1 MSHIRKPIVLVLS
14 LFIVLGALL
23 AGCGSNDGNG
33 ASSSSS
39 PSAAAPSEASPATES
54 SPTASAS
61 PSASTAPEVTLKVG
75 AAAVPHA
82 VILDFVKPI
91 LKEQGVNLDV
101 VVFDDEGQ
109 LNPALH
115 DKQIDAN
122 YFQHVPYLDSVKDEK
137 GYDFAVT
144 TKVHVEPIGFYSEKL
159 KSKDEIGEG
168 ATIGIP
174 NNPSNEYRALVLLEQ
189 QGFIK
194 LKEGITTYEAT
205 PKDIVDNPKKLKFV
219 EADSAALPRS
229 LPDLDGAII
238 NTNLVLEAKID
249 PNSALFREDAN
260 SPYANV
266 IVVRSGDES
275 GEAVR
280 KLDAAL
286 TTPEVKKFI
295 QDTYGVAVVPAF

>member
-1 MSHIRKPIVLVLS
+1 MSTKKNWVVLISMLVLAS
-14 LFIVLGALL
+14 AVL
-23 AGCGSNDGNG
+23 AGCGSKNNNSG
-33 ASSSSS
+33 SSS
-39 PSAAAPSEASPATES
+39 PSA
-54 SPTASAS
+54 S
-61 PSASTAPEVTLKVG
+61 PSSSAASEVTLKVG

-82 VILDFVKPI
+82 VILNFVKPA

-122 YFQHVPYLDSVKDEK
+122 YFQHVPYLDSIKGEK

-144 TKVHVEPIGFYSEKL
+144 TKVHVEPIGFYSNKL

-174 NNPSNEYRALVLLEQ
+174 NNPSNEYRALVLLER
-189 QGFIK
+189 QGLIK

-205 PKDIVDNPKKLKFV
+205 PKDIIDNPKNLKFI
-219 EADSAALPRS
+219 EADSATLPRS

-260 SPYANV
+260 SPYANI
-266 IVVRSGDES
+266 IVVRTGDENN
-275 GEAVR
+275 EAVK

-295 QDTYGVAVVPAF
+295 EDTYGVAVVPAF

>member
-1 MSHIRKPIVLVLS
+1 MFKKRG
-14 LFIVLGALL
+14 FALISFMVAAVVVL
-23 AGCGSNDGNG
+23 AGCGSNNNDS
-33 ASSSSS
+33 ASSPSQSSSSS
-39 PSAAAPSEASPATES
+39 EASPS
-54 SPTASAS
+54 SA
-61 PSASTAPEVTLKVG
+61 APEVTLKVG

-82 VILDFVKPI
+82 VILEFVKPA
-91 LKEQGVNLDV
+91 LEDQGVILDI

-109 LNPALH
+109 LNPALK
-115 DKQIDAN
+115 DGQIDAN
-122 YFQHVPYLDSVKDEK
+122 YFQHVPYLDSVREEK
-137 GYDFAVT
+137 GFDFVVT
-144 TKVHVEPIGFYSEKL
+144 TKVHVEPIGFYSDKL
-159 KSKDEIGEG
+159 KSKEEIGEG

-189 QGFIK
+189 QGLIK

-205 PKDIVDNPKKLKFV
+205 PRDIVDNPKNLKFV
-219 EADSAALPRS
+219 EADSATLPRS
-229 LPDLDGAII
+229 LPDLDGAVI

-266 IVVRSGDES
+266 IVVRAGDENND
-275 GEAVR
+275 AVK

-286 TTPEVKKFI
+286 TTPEVKQFI

>member
-1 MSHIRKPIVLVLS
+1 MTKKKNGVVLISMLVLAS
-14 LFIVLGALL
+14 AVL
-23 AGCGSNDGNG
+23 AGCGSKNNNG
-33 ASSSSS
+33 G
-39 PSAAAPSEASPATES
+39 
-54 SPTASAS
+54 SAS
-61 PSASTAPEVTLKVG
+61 PSASQSSSGASEVTLKVG

-82 VILDFVKPI
+82 VILNFVKPA

-122 YFQHVPYLDSVKDEK
+122 YFQHVPYLDSVKGEK

-144 TKVHVEPIGFYSEKL
+144 TKVHVEPIGFYSNKL

-174 NNPSNEYRALVLLEQ
+174 NNPSNEYRALVLLER
-189 QGFIK
+189 QGLIK

-205 PKDIVDNPKKLKFV
+205 PKDIVDNPKNLKFI
-219 EADSAALPRS
+219 EADSATLPRS

-260 SPYANV
+260 SPYANI
-266 IVVRSGDES
+266 IVVRTGDENN
-275 GEAVR
+275 EAVK

-295 QDTYGVAVVPAF
+295 EDTYGVAVVPAF

>member
-1 MSHIRKPIVLVLS
+1 MSRKS
-14 LFIVLGALL
+14 LFVLISLFVILSAVVT
-23 AGCGSNDGNG
+23 GCGSKSNNN
-33 ASSSSS
+33 ASS
-39 PSAAAPSEASPATES
+39 PSASPSTSAPSSSEASAAPSES
-54 SPTASAS
+54 ST
-61 PSASTAPEVTLKVG
+61 PSASAAPEVTLKVG

-82 VILDFVKPI
+82 VILKFVKPI

-109 LNPALH
+109 LNPSL
-115 DKQIDAN
+115 KEGQIDAN
-122 YFQHVPYLDSVKDEK
+122 YFQHVPYLDSVKGEK
-137 GYDFAVT
+137 GYDFVVT
-144 TKVHVEPIGFYSEKL
+144 TKVHVEPIGFYSDKL
-159 KSKDEIGEG
+159 KSKDDIKEG

-174 NNPSNEYRALVLLEQ
+174 NNPSNEYRALVLLQQ
-189 QGFIK
+189 QGLIT

-219 EADSAALPRS
+219 EADSATLPRA

-260 SPYANV
+260 SPYANI
-266 IVVRSGDES
+266 IVVRKGDENQ
-275 GEAVR
+275 EAIK
-280 KLDAAL
+280 KLDAVL
-286 TTPEVKKFI
+286 TSPEVKKFI

>member
-1 MSHIRKPIVLVLS
+1 MSKKKNWVVLISMLVLAS
-14 LFIVLGALL
+14 AVL
-23 AGCGSNDGNG
+23 AGCGSKNNNG
-33 ASSSSS
+33 G
-39 PSAAAPSEASPATES
+39 
-54 SPTASAS
+54 SAS
-61 PSASTAPEVTLKVG
+61 PSASQSSSGASELTLKVG

-82 VILDFVKPI
+82 VILNFVKPA

-122 YFQHVPYLDSVKDEK
+122 YFQHVPYLDSIKGEK

-144 TKVHVEPIGFYSEKL
+144 TKVHVEPIGFYSNKL

-168 ATIGIP
+168 ATIGFP
-174 NNPSNEYRALVLLEQ
+174 NNPSNEYRALVLLER
-189 QGFIK
+189 QGLIK

-205 PKDIVDNPKKLKFV
+205 PKDIVDNPKNLKFI
-219 EADSAALPRS
+219 EADSATLPRS

-260 SPYANV
+260 SPYANI
-266 IVVRSGDES
+266 IVVRSGDENN
-275 GEAVR
+275 EAVK

-295 QDTYGVAVVPAF
+295 EDTYGVAVVPAF